1 MIIKI
6 DCYYFIVIL
15 LNLNFIIAIFCSIIN
30 LKFKSMIVKNIPDYH
45 LLTQTHLSPNP
56 NSKPYFLQGLE
67 YSKNILLKLK
77 KQKL

>member
-1 MIIKI
+1 
-6 DCYYFIVIL
+6 
-15 LNLNFIIAIFCSIIN
+15 
-30 LKFKSMIVKNIPDYH
+30 MIVKNIPDYH